1 MAILFD
7 QNAKTFHLTNGRV
20 SYIFRL
26 AGGKYPMHV
35 HWGRSVRAVS
45 DELIARRT
53 IWTEE
58 TFSLNE
64 TVMDFLPMECPTFAG
79 DLREGMVH
87 VIHESGMS
95 ALLLEYESHQIIS
108 GKPELPGL
116 PSARGENAQSLLLML
131 RDVVSGVG
139 VELCYTIYEDVDVIA
154 RSARIINGSKT
165 PVTVDKALSAC
176 VDFEGCDMNLTT
188 LSGAWVRERQLYTRP
203 LVPGDQGTSSTRG
216 ASSVQTSPFM
226 MLTSRDATETT
237 GEAFGFAL
245 CYSGGFEASVHVDQH
260 FISRAQIGI
269 QPFNFAWRLEPG
281 ETFQTPEAYLCYSC
295 EGTGGMSRNFH
306 ALVHNHITTGKFARS
321 TRPILCNNWEATYFD
336 FNEEKLLDLARAAVR
351 ADIDLFVLDDGW
363 FGHRNGDNSSL
374 GDWFDDTRKLPDG
387 LSSLSEKIHALGL
400 KFGLWVEPEMIS
412 VDSELYRAHPDW
424 CIHVPGYPRIEYRNQ
439 LVLDLSRDEVRDYI
453 VDVIIAALK
462 RGNVDYV
469 KWDMNRFINMWG
481 SAALPA
487 NRQQELGHRYI
498 LGVYDMM
505 RRITSAFP
513 DVLFESC
520 AGGGGRFDLGMMCF
534 MPQAWCTDDTDAWMR
549 CRIQHSTSLVFPPST
564 MGAHV
569 SAVPNHQTGRVA
581 PLATR
586 AAVAMSGTYGYELDL
601 TKLPEEEIEQIRKL
615 NKRLREIQP
624 LMFYGDYYRLL
635 SPYEGNEAAWM
646 SVSKDKREAVITH
659 VYAQAIPNMKDRLL
673 RMTGLDPKLTYRD
686 TETGKT
692 YGGDELM
699 YYGIFLKRPWGDY
712 MSQQWHLVA
721 ID

>member
-1 MAILFD
+1 MSILFD
-7 QNAKTFHLTNGRV
+7 QNTQVFHLSNDRV

-35 HWGRSVRAVS
+35 HWGRRVRTLS

-64 TVMDFLPMECPTFAG
+64 TSMDFLPMECPTFAG
-79 DLREGMVH
+79 DLREGMIH
-87 VIHESGMS
+87 VIHENGMS
-95 ALLLEYESHQIIS
+95 ALLLEYESHQVVS

-116 PSARGENAQSLLLML
+116 PSARGEDAESLLLTL
-131 RDVVSGVG
+131 RDKVSGVA
-139 VELCYTIYEDVDVIA
+139 VELCYTVYEDVDVIA
-154 RSARIINGSKT
+154 RSARIINGGKT
-165 PVTVDKALSAC
+165 PITVDKALSAC
-176 VDFEGCDMNLTT
+176 VDFEGCDYNLTT

-226 MLTSRDATETT
+226 MLTAKNTTEQT

-269 QPFNFAWRLEPG
+269 QPFNFSWHLEPG
-281 ETFQTPEAYLCYSC
+281 ESFQTPEAYLCYSS
-295 EGTGGMSRNFH
+295 EGTGSMSRNFH

-336 FNEEKLLDLARAAVR
+336 FNEEKLLELARSAKA

-374 GDWFDDTRKLPDG
+374 GDWFDDLNKLPDG
-387 LSSLSEKIHALGL
+387 LGSLSEKIHALGL

-412 VDSELYRAHPDW
+412 VDSELYKAHPDW

-453 VDVIIAALK
+453 VDVIIAALR

-481 SAALPA
+481 SANLPA

-505 RRITSAFP
+505 RRITGAFP

-549 CRIQHSTSLVFPPST
+549 CRIQHSTSLVFPTST
-564 MGAHV
+564 MGTHV
-569 SAVPNHQTGRVA
+569 SAVPNHQTGRVT

-601 TKLPEEEIEQIRKL
+601 TKLPVEEIAEIRKL
-615 NKRLREIQP
+615 NARVRSMQTL
-624 LMFYGDYYRLL
+624 LFYGDYYRLF

-646 SVSKDKREAVITH
+646 SVSKDKREAVVTH
-659 VYAQAIPNMKDRLL
+659 VYAQAIPNMKDKLL
-673 RMTGLDPKLTYRD
+673 RLTGLDPAMTYRD
-686 TETGKT
+686 DMTGKT

-699 YYGIFLKRPWGDY
+699 YYGIRLKKPWGDY

>member
-1 MAILFD
+1 MSITYD
-7 QNAKTFHLTNGRV
+7 QSKQYFHLSNDRI

-26 AGGKYPMHV
+26 AGGKYPVHV
-35 HWGRSVRAVS
+35 HWGRHVRKVT
-45 DELIARRT
+45 DRMIERRT
-53 IWTEE
+53 IWTDE

-64 TVMDFLPMECPTFAG
+64 TAFDFLPMECPTFGG
-79 DLREGMVH
+79 DLREGMIH

-108 GKPELPGL
+108 GKPSLGQL
-116 PSARGENAQSLLLML
+116 PSARGENAESLLLTL
-131 RDVVSGVG
+131 RDPVSGVA

-154 RSARIINGSKT
+154 RSARVINGGKT
-165 PVTVDKALSAC
+165 AVTVDKALSAC
-176 VDFEGCDMNLTT
+176 VDFEGYDFNLTT
-188 LSGAWVRERQLYTRP
+188 LSGAWTRERQVYTRP

-226 MLTSRDATETT
+226 MLARKDATEET
-237 GEAFGFAL
+237 GEVYGFAL

-269 QPFNFAWRLEPG
+269 QPFNFSWKLAPG
-281 ETFQTPEAYLCYSC
+281 ESFQTPEAYLCYSC
-295 EGTGGMSRNFH
+295 EGMGAMSRSFH
-306 ALVHNHITTGKFARS
+306 KLVHNHITTGKFARS

-336 FNEEKLLDLARAAVR
+336 FNEEKLLSLARCAKE

-374 GDWFDDTRKLPDG
+374 GDWYDDLNKLPEG
-387 LSSLSEKIHALGL
+387 LRHLSDEIHALGL
-400 KFGLWVEPEMIS
+400 KFGLWIEPEMIS
-412 VDSELYRAHPDW
+412 VDSDLYRAHPDW

-439 LVLDLSRDEVRDYI
+439 LVLDLSRDEVRDYM
-453 VDVIIAALK
+453 VETIIAALK

-487 NRQQELGHRYI
+487 ERQQELGHRYI

-505 RRITSAFP
+505 HRITSAFP
-513 DVLFESC
+513 EVLFESC
-520 AGGGGRFDLGMMCF
+520 AGGGRFDLGMMCF
-534 MPQAWCTDDTDAWMR
+534 MPQGWCTDDTDAWMR
-549 CRIQHSTSLVFPPST
+549 CRIQHSTSFVFPSST

-569 SAVPNHQTGRVA
+569 SAVPNHQTGRST

-601 TKLPEEEIEQIRKL
+601 TKLPAEEIAEIRKL
-615 NKRLREIQP
+615 NKRVRALQP
-624 LMFYGDYYRLL
+624 LLFYGDYYRLV

-646 SVSKDKREAVITH
+646 HVSADKREAVVTH
-659 VYAQAIPNMKDRLL
+659 VCAQAVPNMKDKLL
-673 RMTGLDPKLTYRD
+673 RLAGLDPDLTYRD
-686 TETGKT
+686 EDTGMT

-699 YYGIFLKRPWGDY
+699 YYGVILKKPWGDY
-712 MSQQWHLVA
+712 MSQQFILKAV
-721 ID
+721 D

>member
-1 MAILFD
+1 MSILFD
-7 QNAKTFHLTNGRV
+7 QSTHVFHLSNDRI

-26 AGGKYPMHV
+26 AGGKYPVHV
-35 HWGRSVRAVS
+35 HWGRRVRKVT
-45 DELIARRT
+45 DRMIERRT

-64 TVMDFLPMECPTFAG
+64 TAFDFLPMECPTFAG
-79 DLREGMVH
+79 DLREGMIH

-95 ALLLEYESHQIIS
+95 ALLLEYESHRIIP
-108 GKPELPGL
+108 GKPQLGAL
-116 PSARGENAQSLLLML
+116 PSARGENAESLLLTL
-131 RDVVSGVG
+131 RDKVSGVA
-139 VELCYTIYEDVDVIA
+139 VELCYTVYKDVDVIA
-154 RSARIINGSKT
+154 RSARIINGGKT
-165 PVTVDKALSAC
+165 SVTVDKALSAC
-176 VDFEGCDMNLTT
+176 VDFEGYDFNLTT
-188 LSGAWVRERQLYTRP
+188 LSGAWTRERQMYTRP

-226 MLTSRDATETT
+226 MLARKDATEET
-237 GEAFGFAL
+237 GEVYGFAL

-269 QPFNFAWRLEPG
+269 HPFNFSWKLAPG
-281 ETFQTPEAYLCYSC
+281 EDFQTPEAYLCYSC
-295 EGTGGMSRNFH
+295 EGMGSMSRSFH
-306 ALVHNHITTGKFARS
+306 ALVHDHITTGKFAKS

-336 FNEEKLLDLARAAVR
+336 FNEEKLLSLARCAKE

-374 GDWFDDTRKLPDG
+374 GDWYDDLNKLPQG
-387 LSSLSEKIHALGL
+387 LRHLSDEIHALGL
-400 KFGLWVEPEMIS
+400 KFGLWIEPEMIS
-412 VDSELYRAHPDW
+412 VDSDLYRAHPDW

-453 VDVIIAALK
+453 VEVIIAALK

-481 SAALPA
+481 SAGLPA
-487 NRQQELGHRYI
+487 DRQQELGHRYI

-505 RRITSAFP
+505 RRITGEFP

-534 MPQAWCTDDTDAWMR
+534 MPQGWCTDDTDAWMR
-549 CRIQHSTSLVFPPST
+549 CKIQHSTSFVFPPST

-569 SAVPNHQTGRVA
+569 SAVPNHQTGRST

-601 TKLPEEEIEQIRKL
+601 TKLPKEEIAEIRRL
-615 NKRLREIQP
+615 NKRVRELQP
-624 LMFYGDYYRLL
+624 LLFYGDYYRLV

-646 SVSKDKREAVITH
+646 TVSKDKREAVVTH
-659 VYAQAIPNMKDRLL
+659 VCAQAVPNMKDKLMRLA
-673 RMTGLDPKLTYRD
+673 GLDPNLTYRD
-686 TETGKT
+686 EDTGMT

-699 YYGIFLKRPWGDY
+699 YYGVIIKKPWGDY
-712 MSQQWHLVA
+712 MSQQFILKA

>member
-1 MAILFD
+1 MSILFD
-7 QNAKTFHLTNGRV
+7 QNTQVFHLSNDRV

-35 HWGRSVRAVS
+35 HWGRRVRTLN

-64 TVMDFLPMECPTFAG
+64 TSMDFLPMECPTFAG
-79 DLREGMVH
+79 DLREGMIH
-87 VIHESGMS
+87 VIHENGMS
-95 ALLLEYESHQIIS
+95 ALLLEYESHQVVS
-108 GKPELPGL
+108 GKPELSGL
-116 PSARGENAQSLLLML
+116 PSARGENAESLLLML
-131 RDVVSGVG
+131 RDKVSGVA
-139 VELCYTIYEDVDVIA
+139 VELCYTVYEDVDVIA
-154 RSARIINGSKT
+154 RSARIINGGKT
-165 PVTVDKALSAC
+165 PITVDKALSAC
-176 VDFEGCDMNLTT
+176 VDFEGCDYNLTT

-226 MLTSRDATETT
+226 MLTAKNTTEQTS
-237 GEAFGFAL
+237 EAFGFAL

-269 QPFNFAWRLEPG
+269 QPFNFSWHLEPG
-281 ETFQTPEAYLCYSC
+281 ESFQTPEAYLCYSC
-295 EGTGGMSRNFH
+295 EGTGSMSRNFH

-336 FNEEKLLDLARAAVR
+336 FNEEKLLELARSAKA

-363 FGHRNGDNSSL
+363 FGHRTGDNSSL
-374 GDWFDDTRKLPDG
+374 GDWFDDLNKLPDG
-387 LSSLSEKIHALGL
+387 LGSLSEKIHALGL

-412 VDSELYRAHPDW
+412 VDSELYKAHPDW

-453 VDVIIAALK
+453 VEVIIAALK

-481 SAALPA
+481 SAGLPA
-487 NRQQELGHRYI
+487 DRQQELGHRYI

-505 RRITSAFP
+505 RRITGEFP

-534 MPQAWCTDDTDAWMR
+534 MPQGWCTDDTDAWMR
-549 CRIQHSTSLVFPPST
+549 CKIQHSTSFVFPPST

-569 SAVPNHQTGRVA
+569 SAVPNHQTGRST

-601 TKLPEEEIEQIRKL
+601 TKLPKEEIAEIRRL
-615 NKRLREIQP
+615 NKRVRELQP
-624 LMFYGDYYRLL
+624 LLFYGDYYRLV
-635 SPYEGNEAAWM
+635 SPYAGNEAAWM
-646 SVSKDKREAVITH
+646 TVSKDKREAVVTH
-659 VYAQAIPNMKDRLL
+659 VCAQAVPNMKDKLMRLA
-673 RMTGLDPKLTYRD
+673 GLDPNLTYRD
-686 TETGKT
+686 EDTGMT

-699 YYGIFLKRPWGDY
+699 YYGVIIKKPWGDY
-712 MSQQWHLVA
+712 MSQQFILKA